1 MRGQRMAEKEE
12 HRRKRRTFTPEYKA
26 EVVRL
31 VIEGG
36 KSSFAVARELG
47 MSPSNV
53 RKWVKQTEIDRR
65 GGGVGALTS
74 AERDELAS
82 LRKEVKNLRV
92 EREILRKATVLFARE
107 GTK

>member
-1 MRGQRMAEKEE
+1 MAENNNG
-12 HRRKRRTFTPEYKA
+12 RRTRRTFTAEYKA

-36 KSSFAVARELG
+36 KSSFAVAKQLG
-47 MSPSNV
+47 ISASVV
-53 RKWVKQTEIDRR
+53 RGWVKQAEIDRG

-74 AERDELAS
+74 AEREELAE
-82 LRKEVKNLRV
+82 LRREVKNLRI